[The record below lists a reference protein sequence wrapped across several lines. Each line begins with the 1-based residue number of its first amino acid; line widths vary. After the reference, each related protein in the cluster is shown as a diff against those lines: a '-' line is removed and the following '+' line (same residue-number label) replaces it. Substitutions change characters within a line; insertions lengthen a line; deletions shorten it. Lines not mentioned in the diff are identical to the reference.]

1 MGMAEPDFTSSILGA
16 ARAVL
21 GARGY
26 ANTTIKTVAASAGV
40 APGVVRSLY
49 ANKEQLLAAAIRVP
63 FDPSGSI
70 PKLIAPGLDGMGERL
85 VRLPL
90 QLSGDEKVRKDAT
103 NLVQSACESAGV
115 EQLRVL
121 TDYLQATLLDR
132 VVGAIGVPDARM
144 RGALITAY
152 LAGVAATRSILNG
165 EPPAFA
171 PLRRARLHQRRL
183 LGGLDQYQPFPGGPP
198 PRHLRARLCFSHPLA
213 SAATSRGCLPL
224 TGR

>member
-1 MGMAEPDFTSSILGA
+1 MPGTVMGMAEPDFTSSILGA

-85 VRLPL
+85 VRLTL
-90 QLSGDEKVRKDAT
+90 QLSGDAKVRKDAT
-103 NLVQSACESAGV
+103 NLVQSARESAGV

-152 LAGVAATRSILNG
+152 LAGVAATRSILNV
-165 EPPAFA
+165 E
-171 PLRRARLHQRRL
+171 
-183 LGGLDQYQPFPGGPP
+183 
-198 PRHLRARLCFSHPLA
+198 PLA
-213 SAATSRGCLPL
+213 SATDELVVALVAPTIQRLLDPTQPL
-224 TGR
+224 AAKDAAGQP